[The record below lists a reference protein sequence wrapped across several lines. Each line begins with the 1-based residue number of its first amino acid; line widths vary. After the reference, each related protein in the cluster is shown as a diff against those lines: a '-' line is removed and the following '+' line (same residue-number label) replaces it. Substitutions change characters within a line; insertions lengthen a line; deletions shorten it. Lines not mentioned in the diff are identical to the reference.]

1 MSLKCVR
8 TTNCIR
14 GSLVLSDSYTRKIT
28 ILCLINFLD
37 LDYVKG
43 PITINPDDPSLDTS
57 KVPES
62 SHESKPEFIAETH
75 FPVQSFN
82 HHFGNIFG
90 NNFFTSF
97 PGLGF
102 FDFPRYEPWWKG

>member
-1 MSLKCVR
+1 MY
-8 TTNCIR
+8 
-14 GSLVLSDSYTRKIT
+14 DSSELMYAYLT
-28 ILCLINFLD
+28 D

-43 PITINPDDPSLDTS
+43 PIMNPDDPGLGLA
-57 KVPES
+57 KVPESTS
-62 SHESKPEFIAETH
+62 SHESKPDFSAEAH

-97 PGLGF
+97 PGLGL